1 MFRNL
6 GGSFGIAL
14 LATAAEHREHW
25 HFSAIAERV
34 TQNSVLLAERLGR
47 MAQAAGPEGALA
59 RLANQVRR
67 QATVMGYADCFLL
80 IGAGLLLSLLGIVFL
95 SRAQAGGPGGGH

>member
-1 MFRNL
+1 M
-6 GGSFGIAL
+6 
-14 LATAAEHREHW
+14 
-25 HFSAIAERV
+25 
-34 TQNSVLLAERLGR
+34 LLAERLGQV
-47 MAQAAGPEGALA
+47 AQAVGPDQALA

-95 SRAQAGGPGGGH
+95 SRAQVGGPGGGH